1 MKALRYHAVGGP
13 EVLRLEDV
21 PEPAP
26 AAGELRL
33 QVHVAGVNFA
43 DTERRRGLY
52 DAAVPLPR
60 TLGSEAAGVV
70 DAVGEGVDA
79 GLIGRRVVAWSTRC
93 YAEWTC
99 APRARVWALPDA
111 ISFAQAAALPVQG
124 LTAWHLL
131 HSVGRIR
138 RGHSV
143 LVHAAAGGV
152 GTLLVQL
159 AKRVGARVL
168 AVVGSAEK
176 AALASA
182 LGADAVARTD
192 ALQGEDLADWAR
204 AHTLGQGVHLALDA
218 VGRATWAASVGALR
232 PFGHAIYYGSASGV
246 PGPVDLDAQLFE
258 RSLRVSA
265 YWLATPHPPG
275 LHAHAMARLL
285 TLVAAGTVRPV
296 LGLQLPLAEG
306 AEAHRQLEARRTQ
319 GKVLLTVRGEQ
330 QPFER
335 PTARGALRLIP
346 TGR

>member
-21 PEPAP
+21 PEPEP
-26 AAGELRL
+26 AAGELR
-33 QVHVAGVNFA
+33 VRVSVAGVNFA

-70 DAVGEGVDA
+70 DAAGPGADA
-79 GLIGRRVVAWSTRC
+79 ALVGRRVVAWTTRC

-99 APRARVWALPDA
+99 APRERVWALPDA
-111 ISFAQAAALPVQG
+111 VSFAQAAALPVQG

-131 HSVGRIR
+131 HSVGRLR
-138 RGHSV
+138 RGQSV

-168 AVVGSAEK
+168 AVVGSAPK
-176 AALASA
+176 ATRVAE

-192 ALQGEDLADWAR
+192 ALAGEDLAEWAR
-204 AHTLGQGVHLALDA
+204 AHTRGEGVHLALDA
-218 VGRATWAASVGALR
+218 VGGATWAASVGALR

-246 PGPVDLDAQLFE
+246 PPPVDLDAHLFE

-275 LHAHAMARLL
+275 LHTRAMERLL
-285 TLVAAGTVRPV
+285 GLVAAGALRPV
-296 LGLQLPLAEG
+296 LGLQLPLAQG
-306 AEAHRQLEARRTQ
+306 AEAHRRLEGRGTQ
-319 GKVLLTVRGEQ
+319 GKVLLGVR
-330 QPFER
+330 
-335 PTARGALRLIP
+335 
-346 TGR
+346 